1 MKRLLARYS
10 LAGLLML
17 LAVWP
22 SWGQTGST
30 GGTGSTGSTGG
41 SQPSQ
46 PAGGGGGTRTPSRP
60 GVNPSA
66 NRQMQT
72 PVYVDGRILTETGQ
86 PAPEAVSVA
95 LQCGMRRLQAIRT
108 DLKGYFQFTL
118 GAGVQGNMDLSAVDA
133 SMSPSSSTIGME
145 GMNVPGSFGG
155 FGGGGGGSLTGCELR
170 VSVPGYQPLTHIIT
184 DPSSLGIID
193 VGTLELRRITGV
205 QGSAISATS
214 LLAPSGARREFD
226 RGVQDARNN
235 NLQSATQRLEKAV
248 AEYDKYAAAWYQL
261 GTAYAASQQTEKA
274 LQAYEKAIAAD
285 PQYVPPYVGLAALE
299 LQNNRYESA
308 LASIDKALQLDPG
321 IRMGVASYI
330 QAVGN
335 FRLNRLEAAEKSAL
349 EAEKGPHQNMPQL
362 HALLTDIYLR
372 KSDHSKAAAQI
383 RAYLKESPR
392 GSLAAELQRHLERI
406 EKSPD
411 VAAAQPQ
418 IAP

>member
-1 MKRLLARYS
+1 MNRLLARYS
-10 LAGLLML
+10 LAGLLTL

-46 PAGGGGGTRTPSRP
+46 PAGGGGGTRTPGRE
-60 GVNPSA
+60 GVDPSA
-66 NRQMQT
+66 NRPMQS
-72 PVYVDGRILTETGQ
+72 PVYVDGRILTQTGQ
-86 PAPEAVSVA
+86 PVPEAVSVA

-118 GAGVQGNMDLSAVDA
+118 GAGAQGNMDFSAVDA
-133 SMSPSSSTIGME
+133 SMSSSSSTIGME
-145 GMNVPGSFGG
+145 GMNVPGGFGG
-155 FGGGGGGSLTGCELR
+155 FGAAGGGSLTGCELR
-170 VSVPGYQPLTHIIT
+170 VSVPGYQSLTHIIT
-184 DPSSLGIID
+184 DPASLGTID
-193 VGTLELRRITGV
+193 VGTLELRRIAGV

-214 LLAPSGARREFD
+214 LLAPSSARREFD
-226 RGVQDARNN
+226 RGVQDIRSN
-235 NLQSATQRLEKAV
+235 NLKSATQRLEKAV
-248 AEYDKYAAAWYQL
+248 AEYDRYAAAWYEL
-261 GTAYAASQQTEKA
+261 GKAYAASQQTEKA
-274 LQAYEKAIAAD
+274 LQAYDKAIAAD
-285 PQYVPPYVGLAALE
+285 SQYVPPYVSLAALE

-308 LASIDKALQLDPG
+308 LASVDKALQLDPG
-321 IRMGVASYI
+321 IRIGVASYI
-330 QAVGN
+330 QAVSN
-335 FRLNRLEAAEKSAL
+335 FRLNRLDAAEKSAL

-372 KSDHSKAAAQI
+372 KSDNSKAAAQI

-392 GSLAAELQRHLERI
+392 GSLAAELKQHLARI

-411 VAAAQPQ
+411 VAARPQ